1 MSQSVLFVCGAVVS
15 IVVFTGLF
23 LFSMLA
29 FGRWAD
35 KEENGS
41 DSPARSR

>member
-1 MSQSVLFVCGAVVS
+1 MSQSLLFVFGAVVS
-15 IVVFTGLF
+15 ITVFTGLF

-35 KEENGS
+35 KDAS
-41 DSPARSR
+41 SPARPK